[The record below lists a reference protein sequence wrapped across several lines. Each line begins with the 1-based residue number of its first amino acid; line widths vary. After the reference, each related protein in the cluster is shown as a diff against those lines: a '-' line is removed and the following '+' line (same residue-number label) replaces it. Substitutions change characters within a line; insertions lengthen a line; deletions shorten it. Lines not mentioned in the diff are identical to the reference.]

1 MNRIL
6 HVVYQMERGGAETWL
21 MHVLRH
27 IDRSRFRFD
36 FLVHVA
42 KQRAYDDEILS
53 LGGRLF
59 HAPHPSKMWAYGRYV
74 RRVLR
79 DEGPFAAVHCHTHLF
94 DGHVLRLSARA
105 GIPLRIV
112 HSHNS
117 AFDRPPGLLHEM
129 YARIN
134 RHWMTKYV
142 TRGLACSEAAA
153 ATEFGERWKA
163 DPRWSILPY
172 GLDFAPF
179 RASFDPREVRR
190 ELGIPADAR
199 VVGHVGRFFPQ
210 KNHAFLVQ
218 IARQIAVRNPR
229 VHFLF
234 VGEGILMSEI
244 QRQVTAVGIAD
255 RVTFAGVRSDI
266 PRLMLAAMDLFLF
279 PSLYE
284 GLGLVLVEAQ
294 AAGRPCV
301 CSDVIPPE
309 ADAIPTLIRRVPLA
323 ETAAAWAGIVQGILE
338 VPPAIT
344 KANALA
350 AVEESPFNISKTI
363 GQLER
368 LYSSV
373 QPRPDA
379 RKERSSV

>member
-142 TRGLACSEAAA
+142 TRGLACSEVAAVA
-153 ATEFGERWKA
+153 EFGGRWKA

-172 GLDFAPF
+172 GHDFAPF

-210 KNHAFLVQ
+210 KNHAFLVK
-218 IARQIAVRNPR
+218 IAREVVAHNPR
-229 VHFLF
+229 VHFLL
-234 VGEGILMSEI
+234 VGDDTLMPRIREQVAAAGIEK
-244 QRQVTAVGIAD
+244 
-255 RVTFAGVRSDI
+255 RVTFAGVRSDV

-279 PSLYE
+279 PSLHE
-284 GLGLVLVEAQ
+284 GLPLALTEAQ
-294 AAGRPCV
+294 AAGLPCV
-301 CSDVIPPE
+301 CSDVITPE
-309 ADAIPTLIRRVPLA
+309 SDVIPALIRRVPLA
-323 ETAAAWAGIVQGILE
+323 ETAAAWAGIVQGILDS
-338 VPPAIT
+338 PTAIT
-344 KANALA
+344 KADALA
-350 AVEESPFNISKTI
+350 AVEESPFNLFKTI

-368 LYSSV
+368 LYDG
-373 QPRPDA
+373 R
-379 RKERSSV
+379 